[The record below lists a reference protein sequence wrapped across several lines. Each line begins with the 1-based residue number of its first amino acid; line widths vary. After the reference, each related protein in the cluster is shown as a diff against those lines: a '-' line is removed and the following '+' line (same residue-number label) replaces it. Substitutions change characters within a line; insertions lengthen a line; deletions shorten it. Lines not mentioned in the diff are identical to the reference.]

1 MKTTKEE
8 ILLVS
13 LRLFA
18 ERGYDAVSIS
28 MIAEEIGITKGALY
42 RHFVS
47 KQEIYDKILEK
58 MTELDA
64 ERARE
69 DNVPV
74 ETKEAQ
80 EDSYENRSFH
90 EFCSFAVNQFDFWTE
105 NEFAVAFRK
114 MLMLEQYKSP
124 EKMKQ
129 YQEMICEGPVKYSE
143 DLLSAMIKENKL
155 NDEAKALGARN
166 LAMEIYA
173 PLFLMIQLYDGGA
186 DRDELHDRLN
196 KIIGAYEKRYKV

>member
-1 MKTTKEE
+1 M
-8 ILLVS
+8 S

-47 KQEIYDKILEK
+47 KQEIYDKILEE

-64 ERARE
+64 ERAQ
-69 DNVPV
+69 
-74 ETKEAQ
+74 A
-80 EDSYENRSFH
+80 DSYENRSFH
-90 EFCSFAVNQFDFWTE
+90 EFCCFAVNQFDFWTK

-143 DLLSAMIKENKL
+143 DLLSAMIKEDEFLQIILTPFLQFKKDG
-155 NDEAKALGARN
+155 DEAFCFFG
-166 LAMEIYA
+166 
-173 PLFLMIQLYDGGA
+173 
-186 DRDELHDRLN
+186 
-196 KIIGAYEKRYKV
+196 

>member
-1 MKTTKEE
+1 MTGVDH
-8 ILLVS
+8 IP
-13 LRLFA
+13 
-18 ERGYDAVSIS
+18 DI
-28 MIAEEIGITKGALY
+28 ALY
-42 RHFVS
+42 RHFAS
-47 KQEIYDKILEK
+47 KQKIYDKILEK

-64 ERARE
+64 ERAQE

-80 EDSYENRSFH
+80 ADSYENRSFH
-90 EFCSFAVNQFDFWTE
+90 EFCCFAVNQFDFWTK

-143 DLLSAMIKENKL
+143 DEFLQIILTPFLQIKKNG
-155 NDEAKALGARN
+155 DEAFCFFCKIVFDSYGHF
-166 LAMEIYA
+166 IV
-173 PLFLMIQLYDGGA
+173 LFSFHKPVCFQFFQ
-186 DRDELHDRLN
+186 
-196 KIIGAYEKRYKV
+196 

>member
-64 ERARE
+64 ERAQE
-69 DNVPV
+69 DNVTV

-80 EDSYENRSFH
+80 ADSYENRSFH
-90 EFCSFAVNQFDFWTE
+90 EFCCFAVNQFDF
-105 NEFAVAFRK
+105 
-114 MLMLEQYKSP
+114 L
-124 EKMKQ
+124 
-129 YQEMICEGPVKYSE
+129 
-143 DLLSAMIKENKL
+143 D
-155 NDEAKALGARN
+155 
-166 LAMEIYA
+166 
-173 PLFLMIQLYDGGA
+173 
-186 DRDELHDRLN
+186 
-196 KIIGAYEKRYKV
+196 